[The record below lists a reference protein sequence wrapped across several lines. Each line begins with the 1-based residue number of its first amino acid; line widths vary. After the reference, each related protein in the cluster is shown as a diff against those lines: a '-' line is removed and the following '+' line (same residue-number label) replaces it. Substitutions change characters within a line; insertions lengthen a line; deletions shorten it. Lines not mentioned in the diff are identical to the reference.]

1 MKKLNIT
8 KEQFEKSR
16 YFKNKYGKLEYV
28 SESGKVFKTDKG
40 KLLKFKESTGIED
53 IEDELW
59 DKWERMSDEIT
70 SALNIEQVAKSVA
83 RKYFPRKANEIANW
97 INENIELICTDG
109 YYEDWTDLNS
119 CLDIFIGDTDIQ
131 LSDLA

>member
-8 KEQFEKSR
+8 KERFEKSR
-16 YFKNKYGKLEYV
+16 YFQKKYGKLEYV
-28 SESGKVFKTDKG
+28 SESGKVFKTSKG
-40 KLLKFKESTGIED
+40 KLLKFKKSTD
-53 IEDELW
+53 IEDEVW
-59 DKWERMSDEIT
+59 GKWERMSDEIT

-83 RKYFPRKANEIANW
+83 KKYFPKKANEIANW

-109 YYEDWTDLNS
+109 YVEDWTDLNR
-119 CLDIFIGDTDIQ
+119 CLHVFIRENDIQ